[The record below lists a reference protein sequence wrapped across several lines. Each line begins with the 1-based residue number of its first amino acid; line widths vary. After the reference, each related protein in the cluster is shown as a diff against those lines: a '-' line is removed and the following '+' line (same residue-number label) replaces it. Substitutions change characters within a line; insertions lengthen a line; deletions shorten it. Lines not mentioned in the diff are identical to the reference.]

1 MLGLS
6 IGFQNGMSWPHSTKT
21 LKLVWFLGNGPFPDK
36 VPGRWALGAG
46 SSTQPYNFCPEKNP
60 ENLSLRIL
68 KINLVNQQLDV
79 GHIEAD
85 SFVDQL
91 VADRLQVLHQ
101 HHLKRSKVI

>member
-1 MLGLS
+1 MGL
-6 IGFQNGMSWPHSTKT
+6 FQTKY
-21 LKLVWFLGNGPFPDK
+21 LVDGPLEPAHL
-36 VPGRWALGAG
+36 P
-46 SSTQPYNFCPEKNP
+46 NHCPEKNP

-101 HHLKRSKVI
+101 HHLKRSKVK